1 MFFSLRIGVSFPVG
15 FKNGTDGNVGIA
27 LDAIKAASNSHHFL
41 GVTKQ
46 GLAAITNTK
55 GNEFCHVILRG
66 GKSGPNYDEETIA
79 SVSSQLKKA
88 TLNQKIMVDCSHG
101 NSQKLH
107 KNQLKVVDS
116 LVSISYILILV

>member
-1 MFFSLRIGVSFPVG
+1 MG

-55 GNEFCHVILRG
+55 GNEYCHVILRG
-66 GKSGPNYDEETIA
+66 GKSGPNYDAETVA
-79 SVSSQLKKA
+79 SVNSQLEKA
-88 TLNQKIMVDCSHG
+88 SLKQKIMVDCSHG
-101 NSQKLH
+101 NSQKMH
-107 KNQLKVVDS
+107 KNQLKVVES
-116 LVSISYILILV
+116 LVYN

>member
-1 MFFSLRIGVSFPVG
+1 LFFSLRIGVSFPVG